1 MKKADVWT
9 TVHTERKA
17 LAGDLEGLNDV
28 QWTASSWCDGWSI
41 RDVVAHMT
49 GTAKI
54 TPPTFFPRLLASGM
68 SLGRLQA
75 KDIEREKGTSPGD
88 TLARFESV
96 TTSVK
101 HPPGPIDTIL
111 GETIIH
117 AEDIRR
123 PLAISH
129 QYPIDA
135 VEQVLNFYKGSNLII
150 GAKRRIAGL
159 RFVSNDSDWSH
170 GTGPE
175 VQGPAVALLL
185 AMTGR
190 KEVLGDLSGDGL
202 ATLRERS

>member
-1 MKKADVWT
+1 MKKADVWA
-9 TVHTERKA
+9 TVHSEREA
-17 LAGDLEGLNDV
+17 LAGDLGGLSEV

-68 SLGRLQA
+68 SLSRLQA
-75 KDIEREKGTSPGD
+75 KDIEREKGASPGE
-88 TLARFESV
+88 TLAHFESV

-101 HPPGPIDTIL
+101 HPP

-123 PLAISH
+123 PLAIHH
-129 QYPIDA
+129 QYPVEA
-135 VEQVLNFYKGSNLII
+135 VVQVLDFYKGSNLII

-159 RFVSNDSDWSH
+159 GFVATDSDWSH

-175 VQGPAVALLL
+175 VKGPVVALLL

-190 KEVLGDLSGDGL
+190 KEALSDLSGDGV
-202 ATLRERS
+202 ATLRERA